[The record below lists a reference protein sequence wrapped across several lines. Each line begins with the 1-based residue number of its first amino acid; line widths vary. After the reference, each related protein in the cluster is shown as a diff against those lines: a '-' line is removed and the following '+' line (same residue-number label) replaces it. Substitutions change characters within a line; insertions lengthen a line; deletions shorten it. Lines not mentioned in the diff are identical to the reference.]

1 MRHTFFGGVC
11 PASHKNLTQK
21 KPISPLD
28 EIPELVTIP
37 LRASA
42 DEMAVPLVQPGDHV
56 QVGQPIAQV
65 EKSGLTLHASL
76 SGEVEDVKDCPHPW
90 GGLCP
95 ALVIRSD
102 GQETPWPDRPDALTP
117 EQVNLSTLLER
128 VNEAG
133 IVGMGGDS
141 RSIANKLRKAEGK
154 ITYIIVNAAECEPY
168 VTADHRLLLEHA
180 DQLLLCTQ
188 VLSRCLRATRVAVV
202 TQGDKLNA
210 AEMIERRV
218 QLHSG
223 TTKVYTLRTRYPLGS
238 EKQII
243 QTVTG
248 QELKHGAS
256 PLEAG
261 CLVLNVATVYAI
273 SQALFDGKALT
284 HRAVTVSGGAITRPR
299 NLWVPIGTPLS
310 TLLKECGQLK
320 DGAAQLLTGGVMMGR
335 PVEDLNTPICKDTNC
350 FIALSDAERK
360 DGVETTCIRCGKC
373 AASCPMH
380 LVPTFIAQAL
390 RQGDMAQLKKLH
402 VEDCLSC
409 GCCSFV
415 CPANIPLVELVHQ
428 AGEEIEK
435 GGVQ

>member
-11 PASHKNLTQK
+11 PAPHKNLTRK
-21 KPISPLD
+21 KTISPL
-28 EIPELVTIP
+28 EGSPELVTIP

-42 DEMAVPLVQPGDHV
+42 DEMAVPLVQPGEQV
-56 QVGQPIAQV
+56 QVGQPIARV
-65 EKSGLTLHASL
+65 EKSGLTIHASL
-76 SGEVEDVKDCPHPW
+76 SGQVEAVQDHPHPW

-102 GQETPWPDRPDALTP
+102 GTDTPWPNRPAPLTP
-117 EQVNLSTLLER
+117 EQVNLSALLER
-128 VNEAG
+128 VSEAG
-133 IVGMGGDS
+133 IVGMGGGARNTAD
-141 RSIANKLRKAEGK
+141 KLRRAEGK

-168 VTADHRLLLEHA
+168 VTVDHRLLLEHA

-188 VLSRCLRATRVAVV
+188 VLSRCLRASRVAVV

-218 QLHSG
+218 KLHHG

-238 EKQII
+238 EKQIV

-248 QELKHGAS
+248 QELSQGGD
-256 PLEAG
+256 PLDAG

-273 SQALFDGKALT
+273 SQALFEGKALT

-310 TLLKECGQLK
+310 FLLDECGQLK

-335 PVEDLNTPICKDTNC
+335 PVEDLNLPVCKDTNC
-350 FIALSDAERK
+350 LIALSDEERK

-373 AASCPMH
+373 VASCPMH
-380 LVPTFIAQAL
+380 LVPTFIVKAL
-390 RQGDMAQLKKLH
+390 RQEDTAYLKKLH
-402 VEDCLSC
+402 AEDCISC

-415 CPANIPLVELVHQ
+415 CPANIPLVELVGK
-428 AGEEIEK
+428 AGEEIKK
-435 GGVQ
+435 GEM